1 MTYQI
6 RTALPSDTDF
16 IISLVARLSE
26 FDLPQWRSRHEIDN
40 ANLLSIKNTLQQLQP
55 DSLILVA
62 EEQAGVAVGFIH
74 LQTQTDFFSGEK
86 QGYISELAVE
96 RSCEGH
102 GIGFLLLARAEE
114 WACTNGHSLL
124 SLNVFANNSR
134 ARQMYTKN
142 GFEEEVV
149 KYIKMVG
156 KR

>member
-1 MTYQI
+1 MTYQV

-16 IISLVARLSE
+16 IISLLARLSE

-40 ANLLSIKNTLQQLQP
+40 TNLLSIKNALQQLKP

-62 EEQAGVAVGFIH
+62 VEKAGVAVGFIH

-86 QGYISELAVE
+86 QGYISELVVE
-96 RSCEGH
+96 RSCEGR
-102 GIGFLLLARAEE
+102 GIGLLLLERAEE

-124 SLNVFANNSR
+124 SLNVFADNSR

-149 KYIKMVG
+149 KYIKVLG